1 MFGTTLTKLR
11 NRMGTSTLAS
21 LAELKMHVRSEH
33 QEKSTKTRMKN
44 LFDHRSRSPLS
55 STTPTSRPPSP
66 DPGPEP
72 TTDLSTSS
80 TSEMPESGF
89 RHLIP
94 NNITDDEENFTGSED
109 PVSLRD
115 LFNFDDDHWVSLY
128 RETGQRQLD
137 EELALCELLN

>member
-1 MFGTTLTKLR
+1 
-11 NRMGTSTLAS
+11 
-21 LAELKMHVRSEH
+21 
-33 QEKSTKTRMKN
+33 
-44 LFDHRSRSPLS
+44 
-55 STTPTSRPPSP
+55 
-66 DPGPEP
+66 
-72 TTDLSTSS
+72 
-80 TSEMPESGF
+80 MPESGF

-137 EELALCELLN
+137 EELALCELLNQDAATDNGTEVDVDEVTGDILMA